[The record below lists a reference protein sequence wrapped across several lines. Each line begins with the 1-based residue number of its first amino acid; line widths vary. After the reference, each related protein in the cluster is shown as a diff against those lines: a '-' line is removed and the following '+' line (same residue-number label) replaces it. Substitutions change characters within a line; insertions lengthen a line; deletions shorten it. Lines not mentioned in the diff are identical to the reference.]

1 MAKYNNE
8 YDDLLSMFEEKPKA
22 SEQSAKEAEKPQE
35 AEAKSIPVQPK
46 APQAAQQQNITP
58 SGSSTTK
65 KEGTAMSRRFN
76 KNMVDISSDSS
87 RDNNG
92 AKSGVYFSNPP
103 RDIKTQ
109 AEREQ
114 GIALNSAT
122 KEAAKKRSEAVKD
135 TAANAPVKK
144 KKHRLRNA
152 LIMFLIIGIVSSTLC
167 WYGLRCINDVL
178 AFEPEGEAVE
188 VTVEAGMTDEEVIDI
203 LHEKGLIKNKFFCK
217 IFIDFFNKDGEY
229 ISGIY
234 TLTPD
239 LGVEKM
245 ISTMKTDFRSSE
257 TVTLT
262 FPEGWTVKQMAE
274 KLESN
279 DVCTASSFITTLKT
293 VDFSEEYEF
302 IGTVT
307 DKDKRFIPLE
317 GYLYPDTYEFYVGE
331 NASSVV
337 RRFLD
342 NFEAKWTEEYQKQ
355 AKSRGL
361 TVDEVIIMASII
373 QEEAAN
379 KDQMGGISSVLY
391 NRLDR
396 PNAFPLLQCD
406 STEDYLLN
414 TIKPSLTSGVEDTQK
429 YLEYRDN
436 YDTYSD
442 VCVGLPVGAI
452 SNPGEDAIHAA
463 LFPDDTDYL
472 YFRHDVE
479 GGVYYAETFAQHEEN
494 GRKAALVG

>member
-8 YDDLLSMFEEKPKA
+8 YDDLLSMFEET
-22 SEQSAKEAEKPQE
+22 
-35 AEAKSIPVQPK
+35 PK
-46 APQAAQQQNITP
+46 APQEPEKEKSTQPQLNKAQPIQPQPIQPQQGTVP
-58 SGSSTTK
+58 SDLSITK

-76 KNMVDISSDSS
+76 RDIADISSDSS
-87 RDNNG
+87 RGNNG
-92 AKSGVYFSNPP
+92 VKSGVYFSNPP
-103 RDIKTQ
+103 RDIKSQ
-109 AEREQ
+109 AELEQ
-114 GIALNSAT
+114 GIALNSVT
-122 KEAAKKRSEAVKD
+122 KEAAKKRSEAIKEN
-135 TAANAPVKK
+135 NAQMPVKK

-152 LIMFLIIGIVSSTLC
+152 LIMFLIIGIISYSLC

-178 AFEPEGEAVE
+178 AFETEGEAVE
-188 VTVEAGMTDEEVIDI
+188 VTVESGMTDEEVIDI
-203 LHEKGLIKNKFFCK
+203 LYEKGLIKNKWFCK
-217 IFIDFFNKDGEY
+217 MFIEFFNKEGDY
-229 ISGIY
+229 ISGMY

-274 KLESN
+274 KLEAN
-279 DVCTASSFITTLKT
+279 DVCTASSFITTLRT
-293 VDFSEEYEF
+293 VDFSDEYEF
-302 IGTVT
+302 IGTIT
-307 DKDKRFIPLE
+307 DKDKRFISLE
-317 GYLYPDTYEFYVGE
+317 GYLYPDTYDFYVGE

-342 NFEAKWTEEYQKQ
+342 NFEAKWTEEYKAQ
-355 AKSRGL
+355 AEARGL

-379 KDQMGGISSVLY
+379 KEQMGAISSVLY

-396 PNAFPLLQCD
+396 PSAFPLLQCD

-414 TIKPSLTSGVEDTQK
+414 TIKPSLSTTVEDTQE
-429 YLEYRDN
+429 YLAYRDS

-452 SNPGEDAIHAA
+452 SNPGEDAIYAA
-463 LFPDDTDYL
+463 LFPEDTDYL